1 MERAIVH
8 LDLDTFFVSCERVI
22 NSQLVGK
29 PLIIG
34 GSKERGVV
42 ASCSYEAREYGVR
55 SAMPM
60 AWALRLCPQAKVI
73 KGDMELYS
81 RYSKTVTQIIEEVAP
96 VMEKASIDEFYLDV
110 SGMDRFFGCYKWTE
124 ELSRKII
131 KETSLP
137 ISFGLSVN
145 KTVSKIATGEAKP
158 LGRIE
163 IPSDK
168 VHSFLNPLSVR
179 KIPMVGDKTFHALS
193 RIGIRQIQT
202 LSEMP
207 IELLQQMF
215 GENGRLL
222 WKKANGI
229 DETPVE
235 PYTERKS
242 ISTEQTFDQDTI
254 DIPKLKSLLIAM
266 VEKLSYQLRKEG
278 WLTSVVAVKIKYNNF
293 DTHTQQHSIA
303 YTSCD
308 HIIVQI
314 VQELFDKVYER
325 RMRLRLVGIRFSG
338 LVRGSYQ
345 INIFEDTQERV
356 ALYQSIDKMRRRFG
370 YDAVKL
376 CAGIK
381 SMR

>member
-1 MERAIVH
+1 
-8 LDLDTFFVSCERVI
+8 
-22 NSQLVGK
+22 
-29 PLIIG
+29 
-34 GSKERGVV
+34 
-42 ASCSYEAREYGVR
+42 
-55 SAMPM
+55 
-60 AWALRLCPQAKVI
+60 
-73 KGDMELYS
+73 
-81 RYSKTVTQIIEEVAP
+81 
-96 VMEKASIDEFYLDV
+96 
-110 SGMDRFFGCYKWTE
+110 MDKFFGCYKWTE
-124 ELSRKII
+124 ELTNKITR
-131 KETSLP
+131 ETHLP

-158 LGRIE
+158 LGKIE
-163 IPSDK
+163 IPSTMVK
-168 VHSFLNPLSVR
+168 PFLNPLSVK
-179 KIPMVGDKTFHALS
+179 KIPMVGEKTFHALS

-215 GENGRLL
+215 GENGSLL
-222 WKKANGI
+222 WRKANGI

-254 DIPKLKSLLIAM
+254 DIPKLKALLIAM

-278 WLTSVVAVKIKYNNF
+278 WLTSIVAVKIRYNNF
-293 DTHTQQHSIA
+293 DTHTQQSSIP

-308 HIIVQI
+308 HIVIQRVL
-314 VQELFDKVYER
+314 ELFDKVYER
-325 RMRLRLVGIRFSG
+325 RMRLRLIGIRFSG

-345 INIFEDTQERV
+345 INLFEDTQERV

-376 CAGIK
+376 CAGMK
-381 SMR
+381 LKR